1 MLRSMT
7 GYGKG
12 EAEAG
17 GFHYTVELKSVNS
30 RFLESGLKL
39 PSSLWSREAEARA
52 LIAKAV
58 SRGKLDVLWKE
69 APRPAQARALSVNK
83 PLAADYAAALKEL
96 GKFLKLK
103 SSLKL
108 DQVARFPDV
117 LQSKQEAEAADS
129 EADVEKRWAC
139 LVKALGLALDSLN
152 ASREREGGALAAE
165 IRQRLKRG
173 LELAD
178 SVEGHSAELIQ
189 SFRDR
194 LARRLAELLEKFS
207 PEDPR
212 LLTEAAILAE
222 RADIREELVRFRIHV
237 NEFLRLLDGAEPVG
251 KRLDFLTQ
259 ELLRETNTM
268 GSKSADA
275 KVAHFVV
282 ELKGEIEKIKEQVQ
296 NLE

>member
-12 EAEAG
+12 EAAQG
-17 GFHYTVELKSVNS
+17 GCQFTVEVKSVNS
-30 RFLESGLKL
+30 RFLEAGVKL
-39 PSSLWSREAEARA
+39 PQALWGHEAEARI
-52 LIAKAV
+52 LMSQAV
-58 SRGKLDVLWKE
+58 GRGKVDVAWKE
-69 APRPAQARALSVNK
+69 TTQGVKARTLTVNK
-83 PLAADYAAALKEL
+83 PLAREVAAALKTLSKE
-96 GKFLKLK
+96 LKLK
-103 SSLKL
+103 EKLRL
-108 DQVARFPDV
+108 DQVARYPDV
-117 LQSKQEAEAADS
+117 LQTAQESAADGVDPES
-129 EADVEKRWAC
+129 RWAC
-139 LVKALGLALDSLN
+139 LRQALVDSLESLN
-152 ASREREGGALAAE
+152 VSREREGKALGEECRA
-165 IRQRLKRG
+165 RLARC

-178 SVEGHSAELIQ
+178 SVEGHSSELIKAY
-189 SFRDR
+189 RDK
-194 LARRLAELLEKFS
+194 LARRLSELLEKFS
-207 PEDPR
+207 SDDPR
-212 LLTEAAILAE
+212 VLTEAAILAE

-237 NEFLRLLDGAEPVG
+237 NEFTRLLGERGPVG